1 MDIPQPEGR
10 PMLPLLSSSLIV
22 CPNPF
27 NVIRYLAALL
37 AAGIG
42 GIA

>member
-10 PMLPLLSSSLIV
+10 PMLPLLLSSVIV
-22 CPNPF
+22 CAIPF
-27 NVIRYLAALL
+27 TIFTLLAALL

>member
-1 MDIPQPEGR
+1 MI
-10 PMLPLLSSSLIV
+10 PLLSSSVIV
-22 CPNPF
+22 CLIPIDFIN
-27 NVIRYLAALL
+27 RLAALL